1 MNEQYFR
8 LLWLFMLKR
17 TGRFL
22 VVFILFELLLV
33 GLVDEVG
40 DGVEDK
46 THESEPESEK
56 EHHIVVVQEYLV
68 RVPV

>member
-1 MNEQYFR
+1 M
-8 LLWLFMLKR
+8 
-17 TGRFL
+17 
-22 VVFILFELLLV
+22 VFILFELLLV